1 MNHPQATCT
10 FALEMVQA
18 CKSFESFYLRRHSGR
33 KLTWQAGL
41 GNADVRAR
49 FKTKTHD
56 LNVSTYALVI
66 LLLFE
71 DLKDNETLTYQ
82 VGHIDMSFTR
92 FNDVFQIFRILRLL
106 HS

>member
-1 MNHPQATCT
+1 
-10 FALEMVQA
+10 MVQA
-18 CKSFESFYLRRHSGR
+18 CRSFENFYLRRHSGR

-49 FKTKTHD
+49 FKVRTHD

-71 DLKDNETLTYQ
+71 NLNDNETLSYQ
-82 VGHIDMSFTR
+82 VGYISR
-92 FNDVFQIFRILRLL
+92 GWIFPFSLFDF
-106 HS
+106 